1 MKYILTLTL
10 GLIISITCSGQK
22 VKSITSEILWE
33 DGIWY
38 KLSKTTN
45 TYDASSY
52 LTLIVKEE
60 FDFLNYYTAGF
71 EQTKFTIN
79 SNGKTTESLNQI
91 WNTQTSSW
99 DNVKKI
105 RYVFTSSGNV
115 DSTLTQT
122 WENNTWENLY
132 RCENS
137 YNVNDSLISESC
149 QLFMKLGGMQSKE
162 WSNSSKSVWYYDL
175 NGNII
180 TDSILSG
187 NLEPKWVS
195 SYVYDNQ
202 NKLQNV
208 GTTYWDIY
216 PCCSADSYFDY
227 EYDSN
232 GFLISKTY
240 SSWDWQSNSM
250 TPSSKILY
258 TNDSNGNV
266 LISTS
271 QSWRSAADDND
282 RKTLL
287 GTWED
292 SSRKIF
298 EYTGNTGVNQ
308 KTAFNVSAFPNPT
321 SDAINITVKEEAQIS
336 ITDLKG
342 KLHLSTTLIE
352 GKNTIN
358 VHHLPSTLYFI
369 SITQKG
375 QKRTIKFNK
384 I

>member
-1 MKYILTLTL
+1 
-10 GLIISITCSGQK
+10 
-22 VKSITSEILWE
+22 
-33 DGIWY
+33 
-38 KLSKTTN
+38 
-45 TYDASSY
+45 
-52 LTLIVKEE
+52 
-60 FDFLNYYTAGF
+60 
-71 EQTKFTIN
+71 
-79 SNGKTTESLNQI
+79 
-91 WNTQTSSW
+91 
-99 DNVKKI
+99 
-105 RYVFTSSGNV
+105 
-115 DSTLTQT
+115 
-122 WENNTWENLY
+122 
-132 RCENS
+132 
-137 YNVNDSLISESC
+137 
-149 QLFMKLGGMQSKE
+149 
-162 WSNSSKSVWYYDL
+162 
-175 NGNII
+175 
-180 TDSILSG
+180 
-187 NLEPKWVS
+187 
-195 SYVYDNQ
+195 
-202 NKLQNV
+202 
-208 GTTYWDIY
+208 
-216 PCCSADSYFDY
+216 
-227 EYDSN
+227 
-232 GFLISKTY
+232 
-240 SSWDWQSNSM
+240 M

-258 TNDSNGNV
+258 TNHSNGNV

-298 EYTGNTGVNQ
+298 EYTGNTGVDQ